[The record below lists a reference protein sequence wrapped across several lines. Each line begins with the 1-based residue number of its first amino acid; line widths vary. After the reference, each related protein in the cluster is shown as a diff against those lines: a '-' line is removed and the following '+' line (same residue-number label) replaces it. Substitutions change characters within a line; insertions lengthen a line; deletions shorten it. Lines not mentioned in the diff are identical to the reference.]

1 MRMEDYVVI
10 KCRVDTGFAG
20 GVHEDEEHMPR
31 GEWEE
36 MSEKERNQF
45 LEDFAKDVVSNHI
58 DAYAWVEEE

>member
-1 MRMEDYVVI
+1 MKDYVVI

-20 GVHEDEEHMPR
+20 GVHEDEEHLPR

-36 MSEKERNQF
+36 MSEEKREKF
-45 LEDFAKDVVSNHI
+45 LAELAQDMVSNYI